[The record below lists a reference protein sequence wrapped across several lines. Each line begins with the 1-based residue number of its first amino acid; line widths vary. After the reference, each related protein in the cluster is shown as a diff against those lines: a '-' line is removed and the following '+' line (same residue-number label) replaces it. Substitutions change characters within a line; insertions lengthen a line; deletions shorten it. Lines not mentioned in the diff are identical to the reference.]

1 MTIHVTPH
9 LGVEV
14 VVPRRTP
21 AREVQRFVSKHLD
34 WIEETEEELA
44 NTTPAFDRGLPLEIV
59 LPAIDQVWRVSY
71 RRSPERKLRLCERPG
86 NVLELS
92 GPVQDEEACRVRL
105 RQWLTEIARETLAPW
120 LERISERTGLVY
132 RTLQI
137 RGQRTRWGSC
147 STQRTISLNY
157 SLLFLARPL
166 VRYLLVHEL
175 CHTRHMNHGARSGR
189 SSRAWNPRLRRWTPS
204 SATRGATCRPGP
216 PGSDDA
222 QRRPSSAEEQ
232 VGVERRA
239 RLDRVTVEAAHAFLA
254 QHLLVDEEIPR
265 AAAAVARDD
274 GVRRVGDDVGMPAV
288 LGIDA
293 ATEHDQGRRRDHRAR
308 PQRIDGDAV
317 VGKLGR
323 SPSTHMLI
331 AYFEIV

>member
-1 MTIHVTPH
+1 MAPARKTASRRGLAKDRPASRVAPGDPPRQLALLEQGGTEVIRVRESTRARRMTIHVTPH

-21 AREVQRFVSKHLD
+21 AREVQRFVSKHLE

-44 NTTPAFDRGLPLEIV
+44 NTTPAFDRGLPLEIL

-71 RRSPERKLRLCERPG
+71 RRTPERKLRLCERPG
-86 NVLELS
+86 CVLELS

-105 RQWLTEIARETLAPW
+105 RQWLAEIARETLGPW

-175 CHTRHMNHGARSGR
+175 CHTRHINHGARFWGLVESLE
-189 SSRAWNPRLRRWTPS
+189 PQ
-204 SATRGATCRPGP
+204 
-216 PGSDDA
+216 A
-222 QRRPSSAEEQ
+222 QT
-232 VGVERRA
+232 
-239 RLDRVTVEAAHAFLA
+239 LD
-254 QHLLVDEEIPR
+254 
-265 AAAAVARDD
+265 
-274 GVRRVGDDVGMPAV
+274 
-288 LGIDA
+288 
-293 ATEHDQGRRRDHRAR
+293 TEL
-308 PQRIDGDAV
+308 GDAWRDV
-317 VGKLGR
+317 
-323 SPSTHMLI
+323 PAWATW
-331 AYFEIV
+331 F

>member
-71 RRSPERKLRLCERPG
+71 RRTPERKLRLCERPG

-120 LERISERTGLVY
+120 LERISERTGLVATA
-132 RTLQI
+132 RC
-137 RGQRTRWGSC
+137 RSAGS
-147 STQRTISLNY
+147 
-157 SLLFLARPL
+157 ARAGGAA
-166 VRYLLVHEL
+166 R
-175 CHTRHMNHGARSGR
+175 RSARSASTTACSFSPVR
-189 SSRAWNPRLRRWTPS
+189 SY
-204 SATRGATCRPGP
+204 ATC
-216 PGSDDA
+216 SCT
-222 QRRPSSAEEQ
+222 SS
-232 VGVERRA
+232 VTRA
-239 RLDRVTVEAAHAFLA
+239 T
-254 QHLLVDEEIPR
+254 
-265 AAAAVARDD
+265 
-274 GVRRVGDDVGMPAV
+274 
-288 LGIDA
+288 
-293 ATEHDQGRRRDHRAR
+293 
-308 PQRIDGDAV
+308 
-317 VGKLGR
+317 
-323 SPSTHMLI
+323 
-331 AYFEIV
+331 